1 MAVTTASS
9 VTSAGAGPETATF
22 EPLHKPPMAFTR
34 SDGRRHWPDHP
45 DREMAQAEIHARPIS
60 QIAKP
65 ARVRRIAFLLGQDA
79 QAAQAA
85 RLRVAAFCV
94 DAGVAPPDASAR
106 RFSFETGPRRV
117 TWELHT
123 EFYTVTWIAPYDDAE
138 PWPPGIGLEAVGSDR
153 IVVAVRID
161 VVAAETIPP
170 SALSGFDE
178 LSLCYS
184 FIEGGVAQ
192 LATDFVVDDQGFTR
206 YELAAGTVG
215 PNLLGSIVRRV
226 LEIETYRVLALI
238 GISLGRSV
246 SPQLSR
252 LEARLTEAMEGIGV
266 ATTASDSHATLETMH
281 ELQVA
286 AAHTVEQTRY
296 RFAASQAYGDIL
308 RQRLINLD
316 EHRNGE
322 YRTLQRY
329 LDHRVNPAL
338 ATFRALEQRQAA
350 LFEQMARSTALLG
363 TRISLDIQ
371 TQNRTILETIS
382 HTAKS
387 QYELQGTVEGLS
399 TIAISYYLLGII
411 GYALHVLEPTYEH
424 QKTIAIAVLAP
435 LIVLVV
441 WLRMK
446 RIHKN

>member
-1 MAVTTASS
+1 
-9 VTSAGAGPETATF
+9 
-22 EPLHKPPMAFTR
+22 
-34 SDGRRHWPDHP
+34 
-45 DREMAQAEIHARPIS
+45 MAQAEIHARPIS
-60 QIAKP
+60 RIEKP

-79 QAAQAA
+79 QASQAA
-85 RLRVAAFCV
+85 RMRVAAFCV
-94 DAGVAPPDASAR
+94 AAGVSAPDASAR
-106 RFSFETGPRRV
+106 RFSFDVGPRRV

-123 EFYTVTWIAPYDDAE
+123 EFYTVTWIAPFDDVE
-138 PWPPGIGLEAVGSDR
+138 PWPPGIGLEAVETDR
-153 IVVAVRID
+153 IVVATRID
-161 VVAAETIPP
+161 VVDSAAIPP
-170 SALSGFDE
+170 SALAGFDE

-192 LATDFVVDDQGFTR
+192 LATDFVVDDKGFTR
-206 YELAAGTVG
+206 YELAAGSVG
-215 PNLLGSIVRRV
+215 PSLLGSIVRRV

-238 GISLGRSV
+238 GIALARSV

-252 LEARLTEAMEGIGV
+252 LEARLTEAMESVGT
-266 ATTASDSHATLETMH
+266 AATASDSHATLETMH
-281 ELQVA
+281 ELQVE
-286 AAHTVEQTRY
+286 AAHTVERTRY

-316 EHRNGE
+316 EQRNGE

-350 LFEQMARSTALLG
+350 LFEQMSRSTALLG
-363 TRISLDIQ
+363 TQISLDIQ

-424 QKTIAIAVLAP
+424 EKAIAIAILAPMIVLA
-435 LIVLVV
+435 V

-446 RIHKN
+446 RIHKH